1 MAQSAPGQSS
11 SVDLELALLQNRAV
25 RVYAAALE
33 LRAQAATA
41 AVRNRQ
47 AGVAARR
54 RIDVLRRQHQAL
66 MGRAAERLVDA
77 RRTSATGGRVP
88 TRVVVAHRDGRFVA
102 DLQAE
107 LAKLGHLVVASTD
120 NGADA
125 IGITVAE
132 QPDVLLVDD
141 SLLMLSGEQVVRDV
155 RVYSPGA
162 LVAAQV
168 PDSSRV
174 QRLLEAGARAVFPET
189 VPAVDVAR
197 ELVVL
202 AAFPTK
208 G

>member
-1 MAQSAPGQSS
+1 M
-11 SVDLELALLQNRAV
+11 
-25 RVYAAALE
+25 
-33 LRAQAATA
+33 
-41 AVRNRQ
+41 
-47 AGVAARR
+47 
-54 RIDVLRRQHQAL
+54 
-66 MGRAAERLVDA
+66 
-77 RRTSATGGRVP
+77 
-88 TRVVVAHRDGRFVA
+88 
-102 DLQAE
+102 
-107 LAKLGHLVVASTD
+107 
-120 NGADA
+120 
-125 IGITVAE
+125 
-132 QPDVLLVDD
+132 LLVDD

-174 QRLLEAGARAVFPET
+174 HLLLEAGARAVFPET